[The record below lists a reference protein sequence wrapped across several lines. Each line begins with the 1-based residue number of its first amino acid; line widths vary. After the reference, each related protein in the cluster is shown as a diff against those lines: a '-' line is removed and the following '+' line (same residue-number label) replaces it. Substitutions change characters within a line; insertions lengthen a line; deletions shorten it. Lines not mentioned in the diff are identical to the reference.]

1 MSSAA
6 ISSKSW
12 HGMIMRSGTRIDW
25 WRWRNCIVF
34 KVKKSIRS
42 LKFVIMKVRS
52 VKQLKNLSGKRVMA
66 RVDFNVP
73 TDKGKVIDDSRI
85 LASIPT
91 IAYLMKKGAKV
102 ILVSHLG
109 RPEGYDK
116 KLSLALVAG
125 RLQEI
130 FNFQFS
136 IFKQFSISKFSNYF
150 EKMREE
156 IDKMKGGRVLMLEN
170 IRFFEG
176 ERENDKKF
184 AKELAGLADYFVL
197 DGFAVAHRD
206 SPSVSGLAKYI
217 PAYAGLLLE
226 KEIIGLSKAIE
237 KPKKPFVLVLGGA
250 KMETKLPV
258 LKNLLPKADYIL
270 IGGGIF
276 NTYLKAKGYKVGK
289 SLIDKEYKREA
300 LAYLKNKKVIL
311 PVDLVVGEADGRRAK
326 VVKLRE
332 KGSLAPLGM
341 TDAIYD
347 IGPETIRMYAKY
359 IKKAQTIVWNGA
371 MGYFEQKPYDVGTLS
386 VARLVASRSKGKAFG
401 IIGGGETLQAM
412 EKVKMMEFI
421 DLVSTGGGAM
431 LEFLAGK
438 SLPGVKVL
446 TR

>member
-1 MSSAA
+1 M
-6 ISSKSW
+6 
-12 HGMIMRSGTRIDW
+12 
-25 WRWRNCIVF
+25 
-34 KVKKSIRS
+34 
-42 LKFVIMKVRS
+42 IMKVRS

-258 LKNLLPKADYIL
+258 LKNLLSKADYVL
-270 IGGGIF
+270 IGGGLF
-276 NTYLKAKGYKVGK
+276 NTYLLAKGYKVGK
-289 SLIDKEYKREA
+289 SLVDKKYKKEA
-300 LAYLKNKKVIL
+300 LKLLKNKKVIL
-311 PVDLVVGEADGRRAK
+311 PVDVVVGDGAGNKAR
-326 VVKLRE
+326 VVVV
-332 KGSLAPLGM
+332 GSEFKIKSLEGV
-341 TDAIYD
+341 YD
-347 IGPETIRMYAKY
+347 IGPRTIRLYAQY

-386 VARLVASRSKGKAFG
+386 IARLVASRSKGKAFG